1 MKLLNKILKKFGY
14 RIMSVKEY
22 NVLNSTLK
30 DITNAIIM
38 DRINYIKKVSNYNI
52 VEETD
57 GYMVACE
64 CHAVKFYP
72 FNDDKEFAKLLAEEL
87 CDKLNERY

>member
-14 RIMSVKEY
+14 RIMSDKDY
-22 NVLNSTLK
+22 NAMNLTLK
-30 DITNAIIM
+30 GITSAIIM

-57 GYMVACE
+57 GYMVTCE
-64 CHAVKFYP
+64 CHAVKFFP

-87 CDKLNERY
+87 CEMLNQKY